1 MVNTQSLAGQW
12 NEVRGKLKEKWGK
25 LSDDDLRTFNGNVD
39 QLVGR
44 IQQKTGESRE
54 AIERFLADLEE
65 EGSNLLETARE
76 RVQDTAGQVAEGVRQ
91 GYAEAERVVQER
103 PGQALAIAFGV
114 GMLIGAGV
122 TMLLREH
129 GRERTYSRSRNS
141 TEQFGRH
148 MLDALAGILPD
159 ALTKG
164 RG

>member
-1 MVNTQSLAGQW
+1 MVNTQTLAGQW

-25 LSDDDLRTFNGNVD
+25 LSDDDLRTFNGNID

-54 AIERFLADLEE
+54 AIERFLSDLAD
-65 EGSNLLETARE
+65 EGSNMLESARE
-76 RVQDTAGQVAEGVRQ
+76 RVQETASQVAEGVRQ
-91 GYAEAERVVQER
+91 RYADAERVVQER
-103 PGQALAIAFGV
+103 PGQSLAIAFGV
-114 GMLIGAGV
+114 GMLAGACI
-122 TMLLREH
+122 TMLLRDS
-129 GRERTYSRSRNS
+129 GRESRFSRSRNS